1 MKYFLKH
8 VVLCYVVGGLLLMPF
23 STMAE
28 TKKSTKVSSSLK
40 HKTSVSKMA
49 KNKTG
54 KNQKIASKKSSANI
68 KRVKY
73 SVTSKQQNLHKSYV
87 LSEPLP
93 AINANDYDGTGALIL
108 SSAKALVI
116 NQNTNEVIYAKNT
129 NTPTPIASV
138 TKLMT
143 AMVVLDSGLNLND
156 MITVTEDDRDYLK
169 GTSSRL
175 PMGTQLTRNELL
187 HLALI
192 ASENR
197 AASALSGA
205 YPGGRAKFVSDM
217 NIKAMS
223 LGMMHTHFED
233 GTGLNSNN
241 VSTAEDLARMVKAA
255 YQYRQ
260 IREITTTGSYD
271 IYLSNRSTA
280 TRFNNTNLLVRN
292 HDGNDWQIGLS
303 KTGYISEAG
312 RCLVMQAKLVGEPVI
327 IVLLDS
333 EGKYTR
339 IGDANRVKKWVEHN
353 VVSGLGP
360 VLTHEE
366 AMKLGQAY

>member
-1 MKYFLKH
+1 MKYFLKRII
-8 VVLCYVVGGLLLMPF
+8 LCYVVGGLLLLPI

-28 TKKSTKVSSSLK
+28 SKKSTKVSSSVK
-40 HKTSVSKMA
+40 HKTAVSKTA
-49 KNKTG
+49 KNKKT
-54 KNQKIASKKSSANI
+54 ASKKTSAKI

-73 SVTSKQQNLHKSYV
+73 TVTSKQQNLHKSYS
-87 LSEPLP
+87 LSESLP
-93 AINANDYDGTGALIL
+93 VINENDYNGTGALIL
-108 SSAKALVI
+108 SSSKALVI

-143 AMVVLDSGLNLND
+143 AMVVLDSGLSLND
-156 MITVTEDDRDYLK
+156 MVTVTEEDRDYLK

-175 PMGTQLTRNELL
+175 AIGTQLRRDELL

-233 GTGLNSNN
+233 ATGLNSDN

-260 IREITTTGSYD
+260 IREITTTATYD
-271 IYLSNRSTA
+271 IYLPNRSSA

-292 HDGNDWQIGLS
+292 HDENDWQIGLS

-353 VVSGLGP
+353 IVSGLGP
-360 VLTHEE
+360 LMSPDEKVR
-366 AMKLGQAY
+366 LGQAY